1 MDVYFGHWRS
11 VEAQPVS
18 VVGSKDAFIRWLT
31 TKERGSTRYALR
43 RFTINP
49 GGIIPM
55 HTHKYEETLYILSGR
70 GVVCAGETKRSV
82 GADEYVYI
90 GGSVPHA
97 LINDGNTLFEF
108 LCIIPYIEDMRI
120 ERSPA
125 TC

>member
-1 MDVYFGHWRS
+1 
-11 VEAQPVS
+11 
-18 VVGSKDAFIRWLT
+18 
-31 TKERGSTRYALR
+31 
-43 RFTINP
+43 